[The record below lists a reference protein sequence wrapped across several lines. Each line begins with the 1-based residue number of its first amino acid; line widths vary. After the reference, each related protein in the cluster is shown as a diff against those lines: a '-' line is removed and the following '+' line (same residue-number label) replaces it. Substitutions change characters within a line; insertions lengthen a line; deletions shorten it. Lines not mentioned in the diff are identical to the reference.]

1 MDYDKAIKELID
13 MEETHPTLS
22 RFMRSYL
29 QAKKNALDEGLKL
42 FLEFKEIEDDKVRA
56 ILFLYLFQQI
66 INS

>member
-42 FLEFKEIEDDKVRA
+42 FLEFKEIDDDKVRA
-56 ILFLYLFQQI
+56 ILFLMMVF
-66 INS
+66 